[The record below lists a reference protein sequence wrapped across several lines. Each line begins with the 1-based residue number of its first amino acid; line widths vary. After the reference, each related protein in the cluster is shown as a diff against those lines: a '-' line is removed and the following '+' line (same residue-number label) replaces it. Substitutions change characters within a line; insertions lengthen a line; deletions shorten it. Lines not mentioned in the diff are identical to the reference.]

1 MFSRWW
7 LSLQGYSIRDLCV
20 RFTLVV
26 TAIFFVVGCSRISL
40 LYGYAETAL
49 TDEAEFFLD
58 LDDADK
64 ILVDR
69 KVDALLAWH
78 STELLPRYARFMNAQ
93 ADIVDASS
101 IDGNTAAAAV
111 ATLRRLLNDLV
122 QGAAP
127 HVAAVLTRQ
136 TQPDKLRYLEARMT
150 ERLAARREK
159 LAEPAEDRLQARIE
173 RVTENF
179 ERLTGDLNDG
189 QIAMVRIYAAK
200 TAGDNALWFSAR
212 EKRHRAFLAFLARQP
227 DEARISTFVYKIV
240 MRGHEIVDPSYEA
253 VSERRWQ
260 RFQGLLADIM
270 TSLTPEQ
277 RAAVSGTLREY
288 AAELLDL
295 SG

>member
-1 MFSRWW
+1 VSSGR
-7 LSLQGYSIRDLCV
+7 LLRLRGLLIRDLCI
-20 RFTLVV
+20 RLALVV
-26 TAIFFVVGCSRISL
+26 TVIFFVAGCSRISL

-49 TDEAEFFLD
+49 TDEAEFFLE
-58 LDDADK
+58 LDEADK
-64 ILVDR
+64 VLIDR
-69 KVDALLAWH
+69 TADALLAWH
-78 STELLPRYARFMNAQ
+78 RAEMLPRYARFMNAQ
-93 ADIVDASS
+93 ADIVDTGSVGG
-101 IDGNTAAAAV
+101 DTAAAAV
-111 ATLRRLLNDLV
+111 ATLRRLLDDLV

-127 HVAAVLTRQ
+127 HVAAVLATQ

-150 ERLAARREK
+150 ERLDERREK

-189 QIAMVRIYAAK
+189 QVAMIRNYAAK
-200 TAGDNALWFSAR
+200 AAADNALWLSAR
-212 EKRHRAFLAFLARQP
+212 EKRQRVFLAFLAGQP
-227 DEARISTFVYKIV
+227 DKARISAFVYKIV
-240 MRGHEIVDPSYEA
+240 LRGHEVVDPGYEA

-260 RFQGLLADIM
+260 HFQVLLADIM
-270 TSLTPEQ
+270 SSLTPEQ